1 MVTFS
6 CLMETS
12 LPEWLTE
19 QMKERSITAAE
30 LSRKSGISAQQ
41 ISRLLA
47 GQRGVSEVSLRAIS
61 EALNI
66 PPEVAFRVAGFLPPL
81 PERTQQIEQLVYLF
95 NKMDPHQRDLL
106 LSQARWILETHD

>member
-12 LPEWLTE
+12 LPEWLLE
-19 QMKERSITAAE
+19 KMNEKGMNAAE
-30 LSRKSGISAQQ
+30 LSRKSGISAPQ
-41 ISRLLA
+41 ITRLLS

-66 PPEVAFRVAGFLPPL
+66 PPEVAFRAAGFLPPVS
-81 PERTQQIEQLVYLF
+81 EKTEVHEQLLYLF
-95 NKMDPHQRDLL
+95 NQLDPDKKQELINFANYLL
-106 LSQARWILETHD
+106 LKK

>member
-1 MVTFS
+1 MVTLY

-12 LPEWLTE
+12 LPEWLLE
-19 QMKERSITAAE
+19 KMNEKGMNAAE

-41 ISRLLA
+41 ISRLLS

-66 PPEVAFRVAGFLPPL
+66 PPEVAFRVAGFLPPA
-81 PERTQQIEQLVYLF
+81 PEKTQQIEQLVYLF
-95 NKMDPHQRDLL
+95 ERLNEKDRQTVLDMMQFL
-106 LSQARWILETHD
+106 LSK